1 MESKI
6 AIETG
11 PVVVVTGAGKG
22 LGAAFARSWG
32 ARKGRVVVNNR
43 SHPGVPS
50 TAEAVAEE
58 IRMRGGQAVAETSDV
73 SDDGA
78 AEAVVDT
85 AIDSFGGLDALILN
99 AGIAG
104 EAARFVDSDPAAFHA
119 VMAINFHAN
128 IALVKAALPR
138 LLKSRAGRILFV
150 SSTAGLY
157 GVHGRAAYAASK
169 GALNGFALSLA
180 DELRR
185 DAIGVNILMPYAAT
199 NMTDGALTPDL
210 ERLMA
215 PDKVAA
221 TACWLTS
228 PDCTATGET
237 WVSGAGFARQATV
250 REAATL
256 TAHPNGAERETVSQ
270 FSDGQAAFQDFLSAV
285 TERMKPSEKAEAL

>member
-1 MESKI
+1 MESEI
-6 AIETG
+6 ASETG

-22 LGAAFARSWG
+22 LGAAFARRWG
-32 ARKGRVVVNNR
+32 ERGGRVVVNNR
-43 SHPGVPS
+43 AHPGVPS
-50 TAEAVAEE
+50 TAETVAQD
-58 IRMRGGQAVAETSDV
+58 IRAAGGRAVAETGDV
-73 SDDGA
+73 SADGA
-78 AEAVVDT
+78 AEAIVGT

-104 EAARFVDSDPAAFHA
+104 DAARFVDSDPAAFHA

-128 IALVKAALPR
+128 VALVKAALPH
-138 LLKSRAGRILFV
+138 LLESPAGRILFV

-185 DAIGVNILMPYAAT
+185 AAIGVNILMPYAAT
-199 NMTDGALTPDL
+199 NMTGGVLTPEL

-215 PDKVAA
+215 PDTVAD

-228 PDCTATGET
+228 PDCTATGEM
-237 WVSGAGFARQATV
+237 WVAGAGFARQATV

-256 TAHPNGAERETVSQ
+256 TAHPSEAERDAPAQ

-285 TERMKPSEKAEAL
+285 TERMKASEKAEAL